1 MDQRDAMT
9 LAGSGSYYMQAE
21 SVTGLQS
28 SPSLSPMSNAAVHF
42 QSNTG
47 GSMNVSS
54 LPLDTSSAMSAH
66 GVSVGP
72 HAMQQQGEPVR
83 RKRGRPRKYGHDGVV
98 SLGLSPSIS
107 NPTPMTRA
115 TQKWR
120 GRPPGV
126 GRKQQL
132 SPLGGSAFS
141 GAGTMTPHIINV
153 AVGEDIKRKVISL
166 LQGRRGIVILSGVG
180 SISAANIKISN
191 SSGSVTYE
199 VRFAI
204 LSVACIRGIGSYIN
218 DIDGPHGPTGGLNV
232 TFAGPDGRLIG
243 GPVEGLL
250 IAGSPVQ
257 VIAGSMVA
265 FTSKPKNKTPEN
277 LEPSGD
283 PHRSTLGSSIN
294 PANVSQNLNQMHAW
308 ANSR

>member
-72 HAMQQQGEPVR
+72 HSIQQQGEPVR
-83 RKRGRPRKYGHDGVV
+83 RKRGRPRKYGHDGAV

-107 NPTPMTRA
+107 NPTPMAGA

-153 AVGEDIKRKVISL
+153 AVGE
-166 LQGRRGIVILSGVG
+166 GRRGIVILSGVG

-191 SSGSVTYE
+191 SSGSITYE
-199 VRFAI
+199 GHFDMVN
-204 LSVACIRGIGSYIN
+204 LSGSYIN
-218 DIDGPHGPTGGLNV
+218 DVDGPHGPTGGLNV

-265 FTSKPKNKTPEN
+265 FTSKPKNKAPED

-283 PHRSTLGSSIN
+283 PHRSTLGNSVN
-294 PANVSQNLNQMHAW
+294 PVNVSQNLNQMHAW